1 MQTIP
6 YDRQG
11 SHYKTD
17 WLGFEMINVFF
28 IPSFVVLP
36 LSPPIGGVEVGK
48 VIAVFSM
55 YDVFI
60 HTITIDHMQN

>member
-1 MQTIP
+1 MTDRVLITKQTGWAL
-6 YDRQG
+6 R
-11 SHYKTD
+11 
-17 WLGFEMINVFF
+17 WINVFF

-60 HTITIDHMQN
+60 HTITIGHMQN